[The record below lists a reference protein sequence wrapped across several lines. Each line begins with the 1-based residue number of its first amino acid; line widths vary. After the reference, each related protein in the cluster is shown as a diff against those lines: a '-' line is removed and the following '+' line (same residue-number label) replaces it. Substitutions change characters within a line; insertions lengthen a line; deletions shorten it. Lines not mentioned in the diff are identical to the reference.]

1 MHTTFKW
8 IKLKEVKSF
17 NIFKFLKLLRIEY
30 TNCIVYGLHL
40 FENFIVKRSF
50 SIYNKLEKLKK
61 LFIKLLFWFNIKKK
75 RLIEKKKFL
84 YNHTIINNYYF
95 DNFLFKFWNY
105 LIRVKLSKNNYFS
118 LAINTFIDLLLF
130 Y

>member
-1 MHTTFKW
+1 MHTTSKW

-84 YNHTIINNYYF
+84 YNHTIIIILIIFYLNFETIWFVLNYQ
-95 DNFLFKFWNY
+95 K
-105 LIRVKLSKNNYFS
+105 I
-118 LAINTFIDLLLF
+118 ITFP
-130 Y
+130 

>member
-1 MHTTFKW
+1 MHTTFKS

-40 FENFIVKRSF
+40 FENFVVKRSF

-61 LFIKLLFWFNIKKK
+61 LFIKLL
-75 RLIEKKKFL
+75 L
-84 YNHTIINNYYF
+84 
-95 DNFLFKFWNY
+95 
-105 LIRVKLSKNNYFS
+105 
-118 LAINTFIDLLLF
+118 
-130 Y
+130 

>member
-30 TNCIVYGLHL
+30 TNCIVYELHL

-61 LFIKLLFWFNIKKK
+61 LFIKLLLWFNIRKK

-84 YNHTIINNYYF
+84 YNHTIINSYYF

-118 LAINTFIDLLLF
+118 LPINTFIDLLLF

>member
-1 MHTTFKW
+1 MHTTSKW

-40 FENFIVKRSF
+40 FENFVVKRSF

-61 LFIKLLFWFNIKKK
+61 LFIKYCFDLTLEK
-75 RLIEKKKFL
+75 R
-84 YNHTIINNYYF
+84 
-95 DNFLFKFWNY
+95 D
-105 LIRVKLSKNNYFS
+105 
-118 LAINTFIDLLLF
+118 
-130 Y
+130 